1 MLSRLR
7 SKVTYANVVA
17 SLALFIALGGIS
29 YAAVTIPKNSV
40 GTKQL
45 KDGAVTAE
53 KIKDGALGVK
63 DFAPGLIG
71 TTKAAA
77 APKGDKGD
85 KGDRGEKGDKGDK
98 GDPADLGFLDSSH
111 DLPGLAVAQ
120 LSIDA
125 NKFQV
130 FKAYRIDCTTATLC
144 TLTIG
149 GELTKNIEYN
159 AWYELAVLGDPNA
172 TKSFSLTEYTTKEGN
187 PVARY
192 HVTNGRPIE
201 MRTLNNRFEM
211 VFKSEFIQ
219 RVAV

>member
-1 MLSRLR
+1 VLSGLR

-40 GTKQL
+40 GAKQL
-45 KDGAVTAE
+45 KAGAVTAE
-53 KIKDGALGVK
+53 KVKDGSLSVK
-63 DFAPGLIG
+63 DLAPGAIA
-71 TTKAAA
+71 TTNSTPG
-77 APKGDKGD
+77 PKGDKGD
-85 KGDRGEKGDKGDK
+85 KGEKGDKGDK
-98 GDPADLGFLDSSH
+98 GEPADLGFLDSSH

-125 NKFQV
+125 YKFQA

-159 AWYELAVLGDPNA
+159 AWYELAVLGDPGA

-192 HVTNGRPIE
+192 HVTDGRPVE

-211 VFKSEFIQ
+211 VFSSEFIQ
-219 RVAV
+219 RVSV